1 MRSSIRGD
9 KISQTPGYGH
19 LDEDGGPLPFF
30 RWLVLVT
37 DLGVHLHREDWI
49 PPFRNLRVSMWR
61 TSELLTPRSSRP
73 FRRLIYLR
81 KKNNVLDSLVDI

>member
-1 MRSSIRGD
+1 MHPSIHGG
-9 KISQTPGYGH
+9 KISKTPGYGH

-49 PPFRNLRVSMWR
+49 PP
-61 TSELLTPRSSRP
+61 
-73 FRRLIYLR
+73 
-81 KKNNVLDSLVDI
+81 

>member
-49 PPFRNLRVSMWR
+49 PPFRNLKGVNVANVGTANPSVLPAIL
-61 TSELLTPRSSRP
+61 EP
-73 FRRLIYLR
+73 YLFE
-81 KKNNVLDSLVDI
+81 KKE

>member
-49 PPFRNLRVSMWR
+49 PPFRNLKGVNVANVGIANPSV
-61 TSELLTPRSSRP
+61 LPAILAPYP
-73 FRRLIYLR
+73 FA
-81 KKNNVLDSLVDI
+81 KKE

>member
-1 MRSSIRGD
+1 MHPSIRGG

-19 LDEDGGPLPFF
+19 IDEDGGPLPFF

-49 PPFRNLRVSMWR
+49 PPFRNLKGVNVANVGIANPSVLPAI
-61 TSELLTPRSSRP
+61 SALYP
-73 FRRLIYLR
+73 FE
-81 KKNNVLDSLVDI
+81 KKE